1 MGPQPGYACKVC
13 LHPERPAI
21 DVGLAEHRS
30 IQAMKARFG
39 VSLDSLYRHRR
50 KHMTKE
56 MLAKL
61 ASGSAYVVENLTE
74 LKTKESERLLANA
87 VEVRRRLYANAEGAE
102 KTGDYKAATASYAV
116 IIRSLE
122 LIGKLL
128 DQFKGRER
136 TTVNQLLIA
145 PDYIRLRGALLHA
158 LLPFPEARMA
168 VAKVLR
174 DLESVEVEATK
185 ELTNGT
191 GG

>member
-1 MGPQPGYACKVC
+1 MKV
-13 LHPERPAI
+13 
-21 DVGLAEHRS
+21 
-30 IQAMKARFG
+30 RFG
-39 VSLDSLYRHRR
+39 VSVDSLYRHRK

-56 MLAKL
+56 MIAKL
-61 ASGSAYVVENLTE
+61 ASGSAYAVENLRE
-74 LKTKESERLLANA
+74 LKTKESERLLSNA

-102 KTGDYKAATASYAV
+102 KTGDYKAATNAYAV

-128 DQFKGRER
+128 DQFKGHER

-145 PDYIRLRGALLHA
+145 PDYVRRRGALLVA
-158 LLPFPEARMA
+158 LLPYPEARMA

-185 ELTNGT
+185 EITTNGA
-191 GG
+191 GR